1 MKTLIITEKP
11 SVARDL
17 AGVLGG
23 FKSQDG
29 YLENSR
35 YYISWALG
43 HLLELAEPED
53 YDPELKKWSLEQLPL
68 IPPDFTLKPISS
80 GRKQLT
86 TIKRLVQSP
95 DVSTVVN
102 ACDAGREGELI
113 FRRIY
118 AWCKGQK
125 PVKRLWLSEATPA
138 AIKEAFR
145 RLRDGRELDNLAAA
159 AEARAQADWLV
170 GINAT
175 RAFTCRHNRLLSVGR
190 VQTPTLAL
198 VVAREREIRAFKP
211 EPYFEIWAT
220 FRKSTGETYRGKWF
234 REKQDRLHDRQ
245 EAENLTKIS
254 AGGIVEKIEQKEA
267 REQPP
272 QLFNLNDLQKEAN
285 KKYGL
290 TAQKTLD
297 AAQALYEKHKL
308 LTYPRTDSR
317 HLTAALVRD
326 TLAGRLE
333 ALTGIPDY
341 AGLVPKNLPQL
352 GKRYVDDSKVSDH
365 HALIPTASRPDL
377 SKLSPAEQK
386 VYDLVVRRFLAIFYP
401 DARYAVTR
409 VVTAAGGEKFLSHG
423 RVELDRGW
431 KAVYGRQDEDE
442 AESKDEES
450 QTLPQLVEGEEV
462 AVQGVEVKA
471 KQTRRPQRYTEA
483 TLLAAMENAGRLVE
497 DKEMADTLKTAGGI
511 GTPATRAAIIERLI
525 QVGYLRREK
534 KNLLPTAK
542 GETLIGLVPEEVKSV
557 ELTARWE
564 EGLKEI
570 EEGQRDFN
578 EWLEGIKNFT
588 TEVVRMAR
596 EQEAAP
602 GADPDREV
610 LGQCPICGRE
620 VMEYPKSYSCSGY
633 KEGCRFAIWKE
644 IAGKKITANQA
655 KELLQK
661 GKTGVIKGFKS
672 KTGKKFDAALTL
684 GEGSKVNFE
693 FAEGNSETLGKCPLC
708 GKDVTESQ
716 KGYGCSGW
724 KEGCKFVIWKEIAGK
739 KITAGQAKELLQK
752 GRTGMIK
759 GFKSKNGKEF
769 DAALILGK
777 DGKVGFDFDK
787 EQNRRENA

>member
-1 MKTLIITEKP
+1 MTEKP

-17 AGVLGG
+17 AAALGS
-23 FKSQDG
+23 FRSQGG
-29 YLENSR
+29 YLENGQ

-53 YDPELKKWSLEQLPL
+53 YDPTLKKWSLEQLPF
-68 IPPDFTLKPISS
+68 IPREFTLKPISS
-80 GRKQLT
+80 GRKQLAV
-86 TIKRLVQSP
+86 IKGLVQAP
-95 DVSTVVN
+95 DVSAVVN

-118 AWCKGQK
+118 TWCKGQK
-125 PVKRLWLSEATPA
+125 PVKRLWLSEATSA

-145 RLRDGRELDNLAAA
+145 HLRVGEELDNLAAA

-175 RAFTCRHNRLLSVGR
+175 RAFTCRHKRLLSVGR

-211 EPYFEIWAT
+211 EPYFELWAT
-220 FRKSTGETYRGKWF
+220 FRKNTGATYQGKWF
-234 REKQDRLHDRQ
+234 QEKQDRLPEKK
-245 EAENLTKIS
+245 EAGDLAGRIG
-254 AGGIVEKIEQKEA
+254 AGGAVETVEQKEA

-290 TAQKTLD
+290 TAQQTLD

-326 TLAGRLE
+326 TLAGRLQ
-333 ALTGIPDY
+333 ALAGIPAY
-341 AGLVPKNLPQL
+341 ASLVPKTLPQL

-365 HALIPTASRPDL
+365 HALIPTAASPDS
-377 SKLSPAEQK
+377 SKLNPAEQK
-386 VYDLVVRRFLAIFYP
+386 VYDLVARRFLAIFYP

-409 VVTAAGGEKFLSHG
+409 VVTTAGGESFLSQG
-423 RVELDRGW
+423 RVELDQGW
-431 KAVYGRQDEDE
+431 KAVYGQQEE
-442 AESKDEES
+442 GGAENKDEES
-450 QTLPQLVEGEEV
+450 QALPQLAEGEAV

-471 KQTRRPQRYTEA
+471 KQTRPPQRYTEA

-497 DKEMADTLKTAGGI
+497 DKEMADTLKAAGGI

-525 QVGYLRREK
+525 KVGYLQREK
-534 KNLLPTAK
+534 KNLLPTEK

-570 EEGQRDFN
+570 EEGRRDCK

-588 TEVVRMAR
+588 MEVVQMAR

-602 GADPDREV
+602 AAEPGREA
-610 LGQCPICGRE
+610 LGQCPLCGRE
-620 VMEYPKSYSCSGY
+620 VMEYPKSYGCSGY
-633 KEGCRFAIWKE
+633 KEGCKFAIWKE
-644 IAGKKITANQA
+644 IAGKKITAGQA

-672 KTGKKFDAALTL
+672 KAGKKFDAALAL
-684 GEGSKVNFE
+684 GEEGRVGFE
-693 FAEGNSETLGKCPLC
+693 FAGRDSEALGKCPLC
-708 GKDVTESQ
+708 GKDVIESQ

-752 GRTGMIK
+752 RKTGVIK
-759 GFKSKNGKEF
+759 GFKSRSGKEF
-769 DAALILGK
+769 DAALTLSNDGIVELDFGK
-777 DGKVGFDFDK
+777 KQ
-787 EQNRRENA
+787 EE